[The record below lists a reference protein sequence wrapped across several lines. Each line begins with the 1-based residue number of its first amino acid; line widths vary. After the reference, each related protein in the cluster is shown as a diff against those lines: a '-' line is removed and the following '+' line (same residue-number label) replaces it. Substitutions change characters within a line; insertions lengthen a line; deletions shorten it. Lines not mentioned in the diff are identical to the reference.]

1 MNITSR
7 FRNLQGPSVVDELC
21 LKTGTMDDYKRLA
34 SFHYKSGR
42 PGAVTA
48 VYSLVHRAP
57 SIAGRFLQRPDQTMV
72 VGVLLRCLPH
82 LACQLRDQATGF
94 RYRNLTPRA
103 SASMINHE
111 FRTIARVIIH
121 PQWRGLG
128 LAVRLVKHALSEPE
142 TIYTEALAAMG
153 RVHPFFERSGMIRYD
168 RPLRPEHV
176 RLEEALY
183 RLGIDS
189 TDLASISLVR
199 GKLEKVNAADQQWI
213 ESELRRWNRTA
224 FRIPKDKIAAM
235 NLKQLLIAA
244 RDKLL
249 VQPVYYLM
257 HHN

>member
-1 MNITSR
+1 MSILTRFKNIPA
-7 FRNLQGPSVVDELC
+7 PSVVDELH
-21 LKTGTMDDYKRLA
+21 LEAGSMEDYKRLA
-34 SFHYKSGR
+34 CFHYKSGR
-42 PGAVTA
+42 PGAVTS

-57 SIAGRFLQRPDQTMV
+57 SIAGRFLQRPDQTTV

-82 LACQLRDQATGF
+82 LGCQLRDQATGF
-94 RYRNLTPRA
+94 RYRNLSQRA
-103 SASMINHE
+103 SAVMINRE
-111 FRTIARVIIH
+111 FRTIARVVIH

-142 TIYTEALAAMG
+142 TVYTEALAAMG

-168 RPLRPEHV
+168 RPPRPEHV

-183 RLGIDS
+183 RLEIDS

-199 GKLEKVNAADQQWI
+199 AKLKKLNAADQQWI
-213 ESELRRWNRTA
+213 ELELRRWHRTS
-224 FRIPKDKIAAM
+224 FRTPKDKIAAM
-235 NLKQLLIAA
+235 NLEQLLIAA

>member
-1 MNITSR
+1 MTLITRFKNI
-7 FRNLQGPSVVDELC
+7 QGPSVVYELS
-21 LKTGTMDDYKRLA
+21 LESGTMADYKRLS

-42 PGAVTA
+42 PGAVTS

-57 SIAGRFLQRPDQTMV
+57 SIAGRFLQRQDQTTV

-82 LACQLRDQATGF
+82 LGCQLRDEATGF
-94 RYRNLTPRA
+94 RYRNLTPRS
-103 SASMINHE
+103 SAAMINRE
-111 FRTIARVIIH
+111 FRTIARVVIH

-128 LAVRLVKHALSEPE
+128 LAVRLVKHALNDPE

-168 RPLRPEHV
+168 RPPRPEHV

-183 RLGIDS
+183 RLEIDS
-189 TDLASISLVR
+189 ADLASISLVR
-199 GKLEKVNAADQQWI
+199 SKLEKVNAADQFWI
-213 ESELRRWNRTA
+213 ETELRRWHRTA
-224 FRIPKDKIAAM
+224 FRTPKEKIAAM
-235 NLKQLLIAA
+235 NLEQLLIAA

>member
-1 MNITSR
+1 MNILWR
-7 FRNLQGPSVVDELC
+7 FKNLQGPSVVDELC
-21 LKTGTMDDYKRLA
+21 LKAGTMDDYKRLA

-42 PGAVTA
+42 PGAVTS
-48 VYSLVHRAP
+48 VYILVHRAP
-57 SIAGRFLQRPDQTMV
+57 SIAGRFLHRPDQTMV

-94 RYRNLTPRA
+94 RYRNLSHRA
-103 SASMINHE
+103 SALMINRE

-168 RPLRPEHV
+168 RPARPEHV

-189 TDLASISLVR
+189 TDLASISLVSA
-199 GKLEKVNAADQQWI
+199 KLKKLNAADQQWI
-213 ESELRRWNRTA
+213 ETELRRWNRTA
-224 FRIPKDKIAAM
+224 FRTPKDIIAAM
-235 NLKQLLIAA
+235 NLEKLLIAA

-249 VQPVYYLM
+249 VQPLYFLK
-257 HHN
+257 HHK